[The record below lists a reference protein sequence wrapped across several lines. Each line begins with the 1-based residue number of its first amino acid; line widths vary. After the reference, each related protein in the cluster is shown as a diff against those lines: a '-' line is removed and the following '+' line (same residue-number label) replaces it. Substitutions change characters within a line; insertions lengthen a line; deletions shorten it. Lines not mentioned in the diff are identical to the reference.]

1 MLAQIPQECS
11 LYNKAQTTLL
21 SAYRKQINH
30 NSATLLNQA
39 QATWAANPTSENAAN
54 IVATLSEIDP
64 SAACY
69 PQAKALM
76 AK

>member
-39 QATWAANPTSENAAN
+39 QATWAANPTSEMPP
-54 IVATLSEIDP
+54 ILLPLYQKLI
-64 SAACY
+64 
-69 PQAKALM
+69 QAQLVTHKQKL
-76 AK
+76 